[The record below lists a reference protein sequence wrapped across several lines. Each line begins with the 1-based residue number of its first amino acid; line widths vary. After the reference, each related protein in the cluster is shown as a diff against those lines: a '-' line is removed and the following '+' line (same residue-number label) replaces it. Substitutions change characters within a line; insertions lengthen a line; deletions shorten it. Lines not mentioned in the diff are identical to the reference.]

1 MEVTGPV
8 YTEVAVRATVSAARS
23 VSATA
28 LVQRITETL
37 DRFFDPLRGGP
48 DGSGWPLGRDVIRS
62 EILQVV
68 DGVPGVDHVL
78 DLELV
83 TADGVTCN
91 NLCIGPLGLVA
102 AGGHGLEVTV
112 E

>member
-1 MEVTGPV
+1 M
-8 YTEVAVRATVSAARS
+8 
-23 VSATA
+23 
-28 LVQRITETL
+28 
-37 DRFFDPLRGGP
+37 
-48 DGSGWPLGRDVIRS
+48 IRS